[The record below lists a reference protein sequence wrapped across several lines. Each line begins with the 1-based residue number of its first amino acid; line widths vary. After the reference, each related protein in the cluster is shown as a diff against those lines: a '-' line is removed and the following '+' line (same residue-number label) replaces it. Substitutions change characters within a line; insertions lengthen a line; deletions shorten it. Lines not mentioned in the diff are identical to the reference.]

1 MRWQTTAVIALLFLA
16 AAGFFFYDVRYLEP
30 GREKVEAG
38 KNRLWAVE
46 PKDVEEV
53 TMKRPDDVVRLK
65 RTDDG
70 WQMLAPVEARAAAG
84 TVNDLVTTVATA
96 KMDREV
102 AASPASL
109 ADFGLETPA
118 AEVTLQVKGKAEPL
132 RLALGSKSPTGVW
145 VYARKD
151 DSPSVAVVSETLVR
165 DATKPVSDFRDRT
178 VLAFD
183 RKDVTGIEIVTRDD
197 TIRAAPEEGGKWRI
211 TQPVTL
217 AADTDT
223 VSDFLDKLQAA
234 KVKDFVAEAPPAL
247 ARYGLDRP
255 VRVTIQTGKDKDRA
269 TKQLLLG
276 RVDTEKKGVY
286 AMRPDERSVFL
297 LPEDVWSQVPKNV
310 AVLRDKTVVAFD
322 RDKLGRID
330 LESAKGAVTLS
341 REGDQWKITAP
352 ETLPADPAAVGSLLF
367 ALREMKA
374 QGFLGQPKVTPTVR
388 VSLWESGAET
398 PKVVV
403 GLAPS
408 REKRGGQPSAYATVA
423 GQEVTL
429 VDGKL
434 VDQLAKSVTD
444 LRDRSVVSLDPK
456 SVGRLRVKS
465 GDQVVV
471 LERSGDT
478 SWKMVEPTRGAAKV
492 DRIEDLLRTIRTLR
506 WTEVVSKDGSNAP
519 EYGLE
524 APALE
529 VTLFKADGAE
539 IGGVIVGKREG
550 DRAYVRAKAAPTV
563 YAVDAKQLGEAPKIP
578 DDFKG

>member
-16 AAGFFFYDVRYLEP
+16 VAGFFFYDVRYLEP

-53 TMKRPDDVVRLK
+53 TLKRPEDVVRLK

-102 AASPASL
+102 AASPTSL
-109 ADFGLETPA
+109 ADFGLEKPA
-118 AEVTLQVKGKAEPL
+118 AEVTLQVKGKTEPL

-151 DSPSVAVVSETLVR
+151 DSSGVAVVSETLVR

-197 TIRAAPEEGGKWRI
+197 TIHAAAEEGGKWRI
-211 TQPVTL
+211 TQPVSL
-217 AADTDT
+217 PADTET

-234 KVKDFVAEAPPAL
+234 KVKEFVAEAPPAL
-247 ARYGLDRP
+247 TRYGLDRP
-255 VRVTIQTGKDKDRA
+255 ARVTIQTGKDKDRA

-276 RVDTEKKGVY
+276 RVDAEKKGVY
-286 AMRPDERSVFL
+286 AMRPGERSVLL
-297 LPEDVWSQVPKNV
+297 LPEDVWGHVPKNV

-352 ETLPADPAAVGSLLF
+352 EALPADSAAVGSLLF

-374 QGFLGQPKVTPTVR
+374 QGFLGQPKITPTVR

-398 PKVVV
+398 PKAVV

-408 REKRGGQPSAYATVA
+408 PEKRGGQPSAYAMVA

-444 LRDRSVVSLDPK
+444 LRDRTVVSLDPK
-456 SVGRLRVKS
+456 TVGRLRVKS

-478 SWKMVEPTRGAAKV
+478 SWKIIEPQRGSANGARV
-492 DRIEDLLRTIRTLR
+492 EDLLRTIRALR
-506 WTEVVSKDGSNAP
+506 WTAIASQDGSAAS

-524 APALE
+524 APSLE

-539 IGGVIVGKREG
+539 IGGLAVGKREG
-550 DRAYVRAKAAPTV
+550 DRAYIRTKATPTV
-563 YAVDAKQLGEAPKIP
+563 YAVDTRQLGEAPKIP